1 MSDMPIIKLR
11 AHRETPIRAGHP
23 WVFSNALIGDIQA
36 QPGVL
41 VRVMAADNSFL
52 GIGTYNPLTSIR
64 IRIISTADEQ
74 INETFFVNKLVLLDK
89 MKQKYLPSQT
99 NGYRLV
105 HSDADGFPGLIID
118 RYDQTFV
125 FQIHTAGMEHLRP
138 LIISSIKKAF
148 RPAAIVERSDVSARK
163 EEGLQDYPVQ
173 VHLGQ
178 IDSPVDFLE
187 NGYSFL
193 ADVLSGQKTGFFLDQ
208 RDARLQFGMICSKRK
223 VLNLFC
229 YSGAFSVYAA
239 LAGAES
245 VVSVDT
251 SEAALELAIAN
262 FKLNKLDPA
271 SKKYEFIKADVFDY
285 LHSLNKSADF
295 DFIVCDPPAFAKSK
309 AKVEQAIKAYEDLNK
324 KCFELL
330 KTSCLLASSSCSG
343 RVTLDDFKNM
353 LRMASGKAGRD
364 TRVIACMGQAF
375 DHTEKLSFPEGRYLK
390 TIFVEVL

>member
-1 MSDMPIIKLR
+1 M
-11 AHRETPIRAGHP
+11 
-23 WVFSNALIGDIQA
+23 FSNALAGDIQG
-36 QPGVL
+36 QPGIL
-41 VRVMAADNSFL
+41 VKVISADSSFL

-64 IRIISTADEQ
+64 IRIISSVDEQ
-74 INETFFVNKLVLLDK
+74 INETFFVNKLLLLDK
-89 MKQKYLPSQT
+89 MKQKYLPPQT
-99 NGYRLV
+99 SGYRLV

-125 FQIHTAGMEHLRP
+125 FQIHTAGMELLRP

-148 RPAAIVERSDVSARK
+148 RPEAIVERSDVSARK
-163 EEGLQDYPVQ
+163 EEGLQDYPVE

-178 IDSPVDFLE
+178 IDSPVPFME

-193 ADVLSGQKTGFFLDQ
+193 ADVLNGQKTGFFLDQ
-208 RDARLQFGMICSKRK
+208 RDARIQCGKISSKRK
-223 VLNLFC
+223 VLNLFS

-239 LAGAES
+239 LAGAQT
-245 VVSVDT
+245 VVSVDA

-285 LHSLNKSADF
+285 LHSSEIPTDF

-309 AKVEQAIKAYEDLNK
+309 SKVEQAIKAYEDLNK

-330 KTSCLLASSSCSG
+330 GPAGILVSSSCSG
-343 RVTLDDFKNM
+343 RVTLDEFKNM
-353 LRMASGKAGRD
+353 LRLASGKAGRD
-364 TRVIACMGQAF
+364 TRIIASMGQAF
-375 DHTEKLSFPEGRYLK
+375 DHTEKLSFPEGKYLK